1 MTPQQHGYLALY
13 LVLVLGLAYPLG
25 HYMAAVFE
33 GRRTWAHVALQPIE
47 RVIYRVAGIDPA
59 AEHNWK
65 TYGVAFLAF
74 NALGFV
80 ALYVL
85 LRAQGYLPLN
95 PADVSGMSP
104 HLAFNSAVSFTTN
117 TNWQAYSGEVAASH
131 LAQMAG
137 FAYQNFVSAAVGIAV
152 LLAVIRGLTRFST
165 DELGNFWVDTT
176 RCVLYVLLPLSLVLS
191 VFLVSQ
197 GVVQTFDAS
206 AEVTTLEGATQD
218 IALGPVASQVA
229 IKQLGTN
236 GGGFFGTNSA
246 HPLENPTPWS
256 NLAEAVAILLI
267 PAALVFMFGRMAR
280 RMRHAVVLLVV
291 MTVLFVIAADVA
303 TLAEQRGTA
312 VLDDA
317 RVLAESGDEQSGGNM
332 EGKEVRFGIG
342 ESALWAVATTAAS
355 NGSVNSMHDSY
366 TPVGGLMPMAMM
378 STGEVIFGGVGSGLY
393 GMLMYVLLAVFI
405 AGLMVGRTPEYLG
418 KKVEARE
425 MKAVM
430 VAFLGFSLVLLV
442 SVAIGAATDRG
453 VQHVHNAGPHGFSEI
468 LYAFASGSANNGS
481 AFAGLAVNNPFYDTL
496 IGVGILV
503 GRYLFV
509 VAALVIAGS
518 MVQKKL
524 VASGPGTL
532 PLDGPL
538 FGILLTAVILILGLL
553 TFFPAFALGPIVEQ
567 FAMNDG
573 GTY

>member
-1 MTPQQHGYLALY
+1 MTLTQHGYLALY
-13 LVLVLGLAYPLG
+13 LVLVVGLAYPLG
-25 HYMAAVFE
+25 LYMAAVFE
-33 GRRTWAHVALQPIE
+33 GRRTWTHVALQPVE

-65 TYGVAFLAF
+65 TYGFAFLAF
-74 NALGFV
+74 NALGFLV
-80 ALYVL
+80 LYVV
-85 LRAQGYLPLN
+85 LRTQGYLPLN
-95 PADVSGMSP
+95 PQAVSGMSP

-131 LAQMAG
+131 FSQMAG

-176 RCVLYVLLPLSLVLS
+176 RCVLYVLLPLSLILS

-197 GVVQTFDAS
+197 GVVQTFDS
-206 AEVTTLEGATQD
+206 SREVATLEGATQNV
-218 IALGPVASQVA
+218 ALGPVASQVA

-267 PAALVFMFGRMAR
+267 PAALVFMFGRMAG

-291 MTVLFVIAADVA
+291 MTLLFVIAVDVA
-303 TLAEQRGTA
+303 ALAEQEGTA

-317 RVLAESGDEQSGGNM
+317 GVLAEAGDEQSGGNM

-342 ESALWAVATTAAS
+342 PSALWAVATTAAS
-355 NGSVNSMHDSY
+355 NGSVNSMHDSF

-378 STGEVIFGGVGSGLY
+378 STSEVILGGVGSGLY

-430 VAFLGFSLVLLV
+430 VAFLGFALVLLV
-442 SVAIGAATDRG
+442 AVAIGAATDTG
-453 VQHVHNAGPHGFSEI
+453 VQHVNNAGPHGFSEV
-468 LYAFASGSANNGS
+468 LYAFMSGSANNGS
-481 AFAGLAVNNPFYDTL
+481 AFAGLDVNSPFFNTL
-496 IGVGILV
+496 IGVCILV
-503 GRYLFV
+503 DRYLFV

-518 MVQKKL
+518 MVQKKM
-524 VASGPGTL
+524 VASGAGTL

-538 FGILLTAVILILGLL
+538 FGILLAAVILILGLL

-573 GTY
+573 GTF

>member
-1 MTPQQHGYLALY
+1 MTLAQHGYLALY

-25 HYMAAVFE
+25 LYMAAVFE
-33 GRRTWAHVALQPIE
+33 GRHTWAHVALQPVE
-47 RVIYRVAGIDPA
+47 RGIYRIAGINPA
-59 AEHNWK
+59 TEHNWK

-74 NALGFV
+74 NALGFLL
-80 ALYVL
+80 LYSL
-85 LRAQGYLPLN
+85 LRIQGYLPFN
-95 PADVSGMSP
+95 PRDVPGMSP

-117 TNWQAYSGEVAASH
+117 TNWQAYSGESAASH
-131 LAQMAG
+131 LSQMAG
-137 FAYQNFVSAAVGIAV
+137 FAYQNFVSAGVGIAV
-152 LLAVIRGLTRFST
+152 LLAVIRGLTRFSM

-176 RCVLYVLLPLSLVLS
+176 RCVLYVLLPLSCLLS

-197 GVVQTFDAS
+197 GVVQTFDGS
-206 AEVTTLEGATQD
+206 REVTTLEGERQD
-218 IALGPVASQVA
+218 VVLGPVASQVA

-236 GGGFFGTNSA
+236 GGGFFGANSA
-246 HPLENPTPWS
+246 HPFENPTPCS
-256 NLAEAVAILLI
+256 NLAEAVSILLI
-267 PAALVFMFGRMAR
+267 PAALLFMFGRMAG

-291 MTVLFVIAADVA
+291 MTLLFVIGAEVA
-303 TLAEQRGTA
+303 ILAEQRGTA
-312 VLDDA
+312 ALDDA
-317 RVLAESGDEQSGGNM
+317 GVLTGAGGGQPGGNM
-332 EGKEVRFGIG
+332 EGKDVRFGIG
-342 ESALWAVATTAAS
+342 PSALWAVATTAAS

-430 VAFLGFSLVLLV
+430 VAFLGFALVLLV
-442 SVAIGAATDRG
+442 SLAVGAATDEGTR
-453 VQHVHNAGPHGFSEI
+453 HVNNGGPHGFSEI
-468 LYAFASGSANNGS
+468 MYAFMSGSANNGS
-481 AFAGLAVNNPFYDTL
+481 AFAGLDVNNPFYNSL
-496 IGVGILV
+496 IGACMLV

-518 MVQKKL
+518 MVQKKR
-524 VASGPGTL
+524 VASGAGTL

-538 FGILLTAVILILGLL
+538 FGILLTAVIVILGLL
-553 TFFPAFALGPIVEQ
+553 TFFPSFALGPIVEQ

-573 GTY
+573 GIF

>member
-33 GRRTWAHVALQPIE
+33 GRRTWAQVALQPVE
-47 RVIYRVAGIDPA
+47 RSIYRVAGIDPA

-65 TYGVAFLAF
+65 TYGVAFLTF

-80 ALYVL
+80 VLYVL

-95 PADVSGMSP
+95 PGDVPGMSA

-117 TNWQAYSGEVAASH
+117 TNWQAYNGEVAASQ

-152 LLAVIRGLTRFST
+152 LLAVIRGLTRTST

-176 RCVLYVLLPLSLVLS
+176 RCVLYVLLPLSLILS
-191 VFLVSQ
+191 VILVSQ

-206 AEVTTLEGATQD
+206 AEVTTLEGTTQN

-267 PAALVFMFGRMAR
+267 PAALVFMFGRMAG
-280 RMRHAVVLLVV
+280 RMRHAVVLLLV
-291 MTVLFVIAADVA
+291 MTVLFVTAVDVA

-312 VLDDA
+312 VLDNA
-317 RVLAESGDEQSGGNM
+317 RIMAETGDGQSGGNM

-355 NGSVNSMHDSY
+355 NGSVNSMHDSF
-366 TPVGGLMPMAMM
+366 TPVGGLMPLAMM
-378 STGEVIFGGVGSGLY
+378 STGEVVFGGVGSGLY

-418 KKVEARE
+418 KKVDARE

-442 SVAIGAATDRG
+442 SMAIGAATEQG
-453 VQHVHNAGPHGFSEI
+453 TQHVNNAGPHGFSEI
-468 LYAFASGSANNGS
+468 LYAFSSGSANNGS
-481 AFAGLAVNNPFYDTL
+481 AFGGLAVNNPFYNTL
-496 IGVGILV
+496 IGVGMLV

-524 VASGPGTL
+524 VATGPGTL
-532 PLDGPL
+532 PLDGLL
-538 FGILLTAVILILGLL
+538 FGILLTAVILVLGLL